1 MKNRYF
7 LLRHGQTEY
16 QAKRK
21 GILYR
26 RGEKIELTE
35 KGREQIKKAAEKLGK
50 ENIDIIFSSD
60 VYRTKET
67 SEIVGKKIKKKVS
80 FDERLREIDFGDFHG
95 KSKKSYRNYF
105 LDADRFSKRPPNGE
119 SWGDVAKRLKSF
131 LKEVEKENR
140 NKNILI
146 VSHGDALLLL
156 SGIMKGEAL
165 GNRFNLGELK
175 KYE

>member
-1 MKNRYF
+1 MKNKYF

-26 RGEKIELTE
+26 RGEKVELTK
-35 KGREQIKKAAEKLGK
+35 KGRDQIKKAAEKLEK
-50 ENIDIIFSSD
+50 ENIDIVFSSD

-67 SEIVGKKIKKKVS
+67 SKIVGKKIKKKVF
-80 FDERLREIDFGDFHG
+80 FDKRLREVDFGDFHG

-105 LDADRFSKRPPNGE
+105 LDADRFSKRPPKGE
-119 SWGDVAKRLKSF
+119 SWTDIVKRLKSF
-131 LKEVEKENR
+131 LKEVEREN
-140 NKNILI
+140 KDKSILI
-146 VSHGDALLLL
+146 VSHGDVLLLL
-156 SGIMKGEAL
+156 SGIIKGEAL
-165 GNRFNLGELK
+165 GNHFNLGELK